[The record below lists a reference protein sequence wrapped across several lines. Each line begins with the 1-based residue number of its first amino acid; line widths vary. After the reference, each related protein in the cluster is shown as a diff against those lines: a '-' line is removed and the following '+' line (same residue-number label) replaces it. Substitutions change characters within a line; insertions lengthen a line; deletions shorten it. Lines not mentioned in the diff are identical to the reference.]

1 MFIQQRNQLQL
12 SSLHSIPSTNIF
24 RMSHKC
30 IHTHIYEEFTIW
42 SHIQAYKDN
51 TNVYGPL
58 WTPTCI
64 CAVWTF
70 FLLFS
75 IFFLSYSFSK
85 DIIIP
90 HIINNHMTDFPHHHS
105 IMYDFT
111 PLYSP
116 VICKDYFSLVYMYK
130 SSRYYA
136 VFHIDLGPMFP
147 QSTSL

>member
-1 MFIQQRNQLQL
+1 M
-12 SSLHSIPSTNIF
+12 PY
-24 RMSHKC
+24 KC
-30 IHTHIYEEFTIW
+30 IYMHIHEEFTIW
-42 SHIQAYKDN
+42 SHIQAYKGN

-70 FLLFS
+70 FLIILYVFPSLF
-75 IFFLSYSFSK
+75 LPK

-90 HIINNHMTDFPHHHS
+90 HIIDNCMTDFPHHHN

-116 VICKDYFSLVYMYK
+116 VYFIFS
-130 SSRYYA
+130 YY
-136 VFHIDLGPMFP
+136 L
-147 QSTSL
+147 